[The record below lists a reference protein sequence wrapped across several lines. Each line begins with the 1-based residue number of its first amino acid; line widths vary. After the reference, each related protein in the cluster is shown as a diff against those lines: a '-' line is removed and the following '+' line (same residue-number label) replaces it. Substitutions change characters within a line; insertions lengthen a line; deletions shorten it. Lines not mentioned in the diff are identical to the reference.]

1 MKADPQVQEDL
12 LELPVVDQKLGQ
24 LARESAASELKS
36 SATHARAAVVTAEES
51 LVETRTRIKDL
62 EREVARAENDV
73 ETVRMRIT
81 RDQQTL
87 DTGAATPK
95 HLTDIQHELESLARR
110 QAELEDVELEI
121 LERLEEATGGLADAE
136 GLLAESRERAAET
149 AAEWD
154 RRADEIAAETVAL
167 EGRRA
172 ELVGAL
178 PGELVA
184 LYEKVR
190 DRSGVGAGLLRH
202 GRCGACQLQLSASDL
217 SRIRETSPDEVV
229 RCEECGAIM
238 VRTAESGL

>member
-12 LELPVVDQKLGQ
+12 LELPVVDRKLAQ
-24 LARESAASELKS
+24 LAKESSTSELKS
-36 SATHARAAVVTAEES
+36 NATAARAAVVTAEES

-73 ETVRMRIT
+73 ETVRSRIA

-87 DTGAATPK
+87 DSGAATPK
-95 HLTDIQHELESLARR
+95 QLTDIQHELESLGRR

-121 LERLEEATGGLADAE
+121 MERMEEATSGLAAAE
-136 GLLAESRERAAET
+136 NLLQESRARAEQT

-172 ELVGAL
+172 ELVAGL
-178 PGELVA
+178 PPELVA
-184 LYEKVR
+184 LYEKIR

-217 SRIRETSPDEVV
+217 SRIREVAPDEVV
-229 RCEECGAIM
+229 RCDECGAIM
-238 VRTAESGL
+238 VRTEESGL

>member
-1 MKADPQVQEDL
+1 MKADPQAQEDL
-12 LELPVVDQKLGQ
+12 LELPVVDRKLAQ
-24 LARESAASELKS
+24 LAKESSTSELKS
-36 SATHARAAVVTAEES
+36 SATQARAAVVTAEES

-73 ETVRMRIT
+73 QTVRTRIA

-87 DTGAATPK
+87 DSGAATPK
-95 HLTDIQHELESLARR
+95 QLTDIQHELESLGRR
-110 QAELEDVELEI
+110 QADLEDVELEI
-121 LERLEEATGGLADAE
+121 MERMEEAAAGLTAAE
-136 GLLAESRERAAET
+136 SLLAESRTRAEQT

-167 EGRRA
+167 ESRRA

-178 PGELVA
+178 PAELVA
-184 LYEKVR
+184 LYEKIR

-217 SRIRETSPDEVV
+217 GRVREAAADDVV
-229 RCEECGAIM
+229 RCEECGAIL
-238 VRTAESGL
+238 VRTEESGL

>member
-1 MKADPQVQEDL
+1 
-12 LELPVVDQKLGQ
+12 
-24 LARESAASELKS
+24 LKS

-121 LERLEEATGGLADAE
+121 LERMEEATSGLADAE
-136 GLLAESRERAAET
+136 GLLAESRARAAET

-172 ELVGAL
+172 DLVGTPCPANWS
-178 PGELVA
+178 
-184 LYEKVR
+184 R
-190 DRSGVGAGLLRH
+190 CTRRSGIAPAWVRGC
-202 GRCGACQLQLSASDL
+202 CGTDAVARANCSSAP
-217 SRIRETSPDEVV
+217 RI
-229 RCEECGAIM
+229 
-238 VRTAESGL
+238 

>member
-12 LELPVVDQKLGQ
+12 LELPVVDRKLAQ
-24 LARESAASELKS
+24 LARESATSQLKN
-36 SATHARAAVVTAEES
+36 SATQARAAVVTAEES

-62 EREVARAENDV
+62 EREVNRAESDV
-73 ETVRMRIT
+73 ETVRTRIT

-87 DTGAATPK
+87 DSGAATPK
-95 HLTDIQHELESLARR
+95 QLTDIQHELESLARR
-110 QAELEDVELEI
+110 QAELEDVEIEI
-121 LERLEEATGGLADAE
+121 LERMEEASAGLATAE
-136 GLLAESRERAAET
+136 SLLAESRARAEQT

-154 RRADEIAAETVAL
+154 RRADEIASETVAL

-172 ELVGAL
+172 ELVGVL
-178 PGELVA
+178 PGDLVA

-217 SRIRETSPDEVV
+217 SRIRETAPDEVV

-238 VRTAESGL
+238 VRTEESGL